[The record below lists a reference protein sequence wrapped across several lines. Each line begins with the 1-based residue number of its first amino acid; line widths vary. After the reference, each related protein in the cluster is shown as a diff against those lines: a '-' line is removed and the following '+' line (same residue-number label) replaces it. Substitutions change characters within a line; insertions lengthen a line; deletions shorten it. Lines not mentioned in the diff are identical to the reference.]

1 MTTRTVV
8 YDSGML
14 VALLRGK
21 PAAVVLHHALRAAA
35 HRPIVI
41 GPVLAQSWR
50 PDPKTVHAFS
60 QYLKDCTVPQA
71 RDSATP
77 IRATDAIGG
86 GCVACARTASL
97 DTYKRAGAMLGK
109 ALLPPKKR
117 PDAVDALVVVTAAR
131 TCQRR
136 SSPAIRK
143 TSAPTR
149 APLITRTSSPRPSD
163 AIRCPHAP
171 HREHCPVKPKHAG
184 GGGRVFSWP

>member
-1 MTTRTVV
+1 MTARTVV

-21 PAAVVLHHALRAAA
+21 PAAVVLHNALRAAA
-35 HRPIVI
+35 HRPVVI
-41 GPVLAQSWR
+41 GPVLAQCWR

-77 IRATDAIGG
+77 VQAAGAIGG

-117 PDAVDALVVVTAAR
+117 PDAVDALVVVTAALHG
-131 TCQRR
+131 
-136 SSPAIRK
+136 PAQILTSDPEDIRAY
-143 TSAPTR
+143 TATLDH
-149 APLITRTSSPRPSD
+149 ADIITE
-163 AIRCPHAP
+163 AI
-171 HREHCPVKPKHAG
+171 
-184 GGGRVFSWP
+184 

>member
-1 MTTRTVV
+1 VTTRTVV

-41 GPVLAQSWR
+41 GPVLAQCWR

-71 RDSATP
+71 RDATP
-77 IRATDAIGG
+77 IRAADAIAG

-97 DTYKRAGAMLGK
+97 DTCKRAGAMLGK
-109 ALLPPKKR
+109 ALLPPKKP
-117 PDAVDALVVVTAAR
+117 PDAVDALVVVTAALHG
-131 TCQRR
+131 
-136 SSPAIRK
+136 PAQIL
-143 TSAPTR
+143 TSVPGQA
-149 APLITRTSSPRPSD
+149 
-163 AIRCPHAP
+163 
-171 HREHCPVKPKHAG
+171 KHAG
-184 GGGRVFSWP
+184 SP